1 MFNPLGACGMK
12 LKDLDVRNAQAR
24 ERAYKLA
31 DGFGLY
37 LEVTPS
43 GGKLWRLKYRFMG
56 AEKRLALG
64 AYPLVSL
71 KDARAKRDEAKRLLA
86 DGQDPGAVR
95 QAEKARSLE
104 LAANSFEAV
113 AREWIARHLD
123 AKAPGHRD
131 KVVRR
136 LERDVFPY
144 LGRRPVA
151 DITAPDI
158 LTVLRRI
165 ENRGVLETAHRA
177 QQNIGQVIRYAIA
190 TGRAVNDP
198 TQSLRG
204 ALPAYVPRHM
214 AAPADDPQAVG
225 AILRSLDAFK
235 GGPIVAPALRLLPY
249 LFCRPGEL
257 RAMRWEQIDLDQAQW
272 RYMVSKTKTDHL
284 VPLSRQAVAILQDL
298 HPLTGHLP
306 GGWVF
311 PGARSPMR
319 PMSDA
324 AINAAYRRLG
334 IDTQNELTGHGWRA
348 VARTILH
355 ERLNYDPAVIEH
367 QLAHAVPDALGTSYN
382 RTKFLD
388 KRTAMMQ
395 AWADYLDRLKTG
407 AEVVPLRRAAR

>member
-12 LKDLDVRNAQAR
+12 LKDLDVRNAHPR

-43 GGKLWRLKYRFMG
+43 GGKLWRLKYRFLG

-235 GGPIVAPALRLLPY
+235 GGPIVAPAIKLLPL

-257 RAMRWEQIDLDQAQW
+257 RAMRWEQIDLEHAQW

-407 AEVVPLRRAAR
+407 AEVIPLRRAAR

>member
-12 LKDLDVRNAQAR
+12 LKDLDVRNAQPR

-43 GGKLWRLKYRFMG
+43 GGKLWRLKYRFLG

-71 KDARAKRDEAKRLLA
+71 KDARAKRDDAKRLLA

-104 LAANSFEAV
+104 LAADSFETIAK
-113 AREWIARHLD
+113 EWAQRHMAD
-123 AKAPGHRD
+123 KAQSHSV
-131 KVVRR
+131 KVMRR
-136 LERDVFPY
+136 LEEYVFPY
-144 LGRRPVA
+144 IGATPIANL
-151 DITAPDI
+151 TAPQ
-158 LTVLRRI
+158 VLALARRL
-165 ENRGVLETAHRA
+165 EARNALETARRVV
-177 QQNIGQVIRYAIA
+177 QTIGQVCRFAVA
-190 TGRAVNDP
+190 TGRAQSDP
-198 TQSLRG
+198 TPALRG
-204 ALPAYVPRHM
+204 ALRTATVKHM

-235 GGPIVAPALRLLPY
+235 GGPIVAPAIKLLPY

>member
-1 MFNPLGACGMK
+1 M
-12 LKDLDVRNAQAR
+12 
-24 ERAYKLA
+24 
-31 DGFGLY
+31 
-37 LEVTPS
+37 
-43 GGKLWRLKYRFMG
+43 
-56 AEKRLALG
+56 
-64 AYPLVSL
+64 
-71 KDARAKRDEAKRLLA
+71 
-86 DGQDPGAVR
+86 
-95 QAEKARSLE
+95 
-104 LAANSFEAV
+104 
-113 AREWIARHLD
+113 
-123 AKAPGHRD
+123 
-131 KVVRR
+131 
-136 LERDVFPY
+136 
-144 LGRRPVA
+144 
-151 DITAPDI
+151 
-158 LTVLRRI
+158 LRRI

-311 PGARSPMR
+311 PGARSPLR

-355 ERLNYDPAVIEH
+355 ERLGYEHAVIEH

-407 AEVVPLRRAAR
+407 AEVIPLRRTAR